1 MTPVNDRTNTLSGK
15 NPKRNITGLLLLDK
29 PAGATSNGVLQRV
42 RHLYGAKKA
51 GHTGS
56 LDPSAT
62 GMLPICF
69 GEATKLCGYLLDS
82 SKTYQVDAVLGVT
95 TDTEDA
101 DGTVTAARPVP
112 PLERLALEEIVGRFH
127 GNQMQRPPVYS
138 ALKRNGVRVH
148 KLARKGIEVEL
159 EPRPITVHDI
169 SLTEFSGSHFSL
181 VMKVSKGTYVRSIV
195 RDIGEAVGCGAHV
208 LGLRRT
214 AVAPFEEQALV
225 TIDALQDASNLDDY
239 LLQADVAVAD
249 RTALTIDDETAK
261 RFCHGAKP
269 QLGEAQTADLDGREL
284 LRIYDRHECFLGL
297 GNLCDGRLHT
307 VRLIASQT

>member
-1 MTPVNDRTNTLSGK
+1 MGGK
-15 NPKRNITGLLLLDK
+15 ANKRDVTGLLLLDK
-29 PAGATSNGVLQRV
+29 PAGATSNGVLQKV

-82 SKTYQVDAVLGVT
+82 SKTYQVDGVLGVT

-101 DGTVTAARPVP
+101 DGAVTATSEIP
-112 PLERLALEEIVGRFH
+112 PLDRSQLEEIVRRFQ
-127 GNQMQRPPVYS
+127 GSQMQRPPVYS

-148 KLARKGIEVEL
+148 KLARRGIEVEL
-159 EPRPITVHDI
+159 EPRPITVHEI
-169 SLTEFSGSHFSL
+169 SLDSFDAVTFSL
-181 VMKVSKGTYVRSIV
+181 TMKVSKGTYVRSIV
-195 RDIGEAVGCGAHV
+195 RDIGESVGCGAHV
-208 LGLRRT
+208 ARLRRT
-214 AVAPFEEQALV
+214 AVTPFESQQLV
-225 TIDALQDASNLDDY
+225 TFDTLEAASNLDDY

-249 RTALTIDDETAK
+249 YKALSIADDTAQ

-269 QLGEAQTADLDGREL
+269 MLGGDELAAVEGVDEQAL
-284 LRIYDRHECFLGL
+284 LRIYDQRERFLGL
-297 GNLCDGRLHT
+297 GNLCEGRLHT
-307 VRLIASQT
+307 VRLIAG

>member
-1 MTPVNDRTNTLSGK
+1 MPGK
-15 NPKRNITGLLLLDK
+15 ALKRDVTGLLLLDK
-29 PAGATSNGVLQRV
+29 PAGATSNGVLQQV

-101 DGTVTAARPVP
+101 DGAVTETRPVP
-112 PLERLALEEIVGRFH
+112 ALERSALEEIVSRFY
-127 GNQMQRPPVYS
+127 GDQLQRPPVYS

-159 EPRPITVHDI
+159 EPRPITVHEI
-169 SLTEFSGSHFSL
+169 SLDTFDGDRFSL
-181 VMKVSKGTYVRSIV
+181 TMKVSKGTYVRSIV
-195 RDIGEAVGCGAHV
+195 RDIGEAIGCGAHV
-208 LGLRRT
+208 ASLRRT
-214 AVAPFEEQALV
+214 AVAPFEQQPLV
-225 TIDALQDASNLDDY
+225 TFDTLQDAGNLDDY

-249 RTALTIDDETAK
+249 RARLTIDDESAV

-269 QLGEAQTADLDGREL
+269 QLNNAQTAGLDEQQL
-284 LRIYDRHECFLGL
+284 LRIYDQRERFLGL

-307 VRLIASQT
+307 VRLIAAGQS